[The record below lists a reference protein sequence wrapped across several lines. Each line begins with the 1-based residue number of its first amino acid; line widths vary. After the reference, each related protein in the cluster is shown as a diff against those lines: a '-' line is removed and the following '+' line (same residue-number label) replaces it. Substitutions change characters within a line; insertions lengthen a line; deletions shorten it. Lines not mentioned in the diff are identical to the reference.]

1 MIYHNFAVGKGLA
14 DVDVVLVVVVH
25 GERVDFI
32 VREAVAPALLHI
44 IEDERDAVVD
54 VLLGIGVPGG
64 ANNSSSCA
72 RRCK

>member
-1 MIYHNFAVGKGLA
+1 M
-14 DVDVVLVVVVH
+14 H

-64 ANNSSSCA
+64 EQFVLLRPAL
-72 RRCK
+72 